1 MNNFTFYAPTLFAF
15 GNGEEK
21 NTGALVRRFGGT
33 KVLLV
38 TGGGSVRRNGAYDA
52 VTASLTE
59 AGIPFEELSGV
70 QANPRSGKVYEGIG
84 LVRRTGADFLLALG
98 GGSVIDTAKAIGF
111 GAGYDGDF
119 WDFFTGKAKIESTL
133 PVGVVLTISAAGSEG
148 SDSCVITQEAGNLKW
163 GCPKTDVIRPKFSIL
178 NPRFTCS
185 LPAYQTA
192 SGAVDMMAHIMER
205 YFSNTPDVGLTD
217 RLCEALM
224 KTILDAAPKALAD
237 PNDYAARADLMWAGM
252 LAHNNSCGVG
262 RDQDW
267 ASHQI
272 EHELSAFYDC
282 AHGAGL
288 AVVLPAWMEYVLPHN
303 PARLAQFAV
312 RVFGCEMNFADPAE
326 TARQGIGRLRSFFR
340 SLGMPTTLEELGAK
354 AEDIPAMAAHR
365 AEKPNGFPFGG
376 FVKIQ
381 PADMEAI
388 LHLAEGG
395 KQA

>member
-1 MNNFTFYAPTLFAF
+1 MNNFTFYSPTLFAF
-15 GNGEEK
+15 GDGEEK

-33 KVLLV
+33 RVLLV

-52 VTASLTE
+52 VAASLNE
-59 AGIPFEELSGV
+59 AGIPFTELSSV
-70 QANPRSGKVYEGIG
+70 QANPRSGKVYEGID
-84 LVRRTGADFLLALG
+84 LVRQTGADFLLAVG

-111 GAGYDGDF
+111 GALYDGDF
-119 WDFFTGKAKIESTL
+119 WDFFTGKAKIEKTL

-148 SDSCVITQEAGNLKW
+148 SDSCVITQEQGNLKW
-163 GCPKTDVIRPKFSIL
+163 GCPKTDVIRPKFAVL

-205 YFSNTPDVGLTD
+205 YFTNTPDVALTD

-224 KTILDAAPKALAD
+224 KTVLDAAPKAIAD

-262 RDQDW
+262 REQDW

-288 AVVLPAWMEYVLPHN
+288 AVVMPAWMEFVMNHDVMRF
-303 PARLAQFAV
+303 AKFAV
-312 RVFGCEMNFADPAE
+312 EVFGCEMDFAHPE
-326 TARQGIGRLRSFFR
+326 VTARAGIARLREFFR
-340 SLGMPTTLEELGAK
+340 SLGLPVTLAQVGAK
-354 AEDIPAMAAHR
+354 TEDIPAMVAHR
-365 AEKPNGFPFGG
+365 AEKPAGFPFGG
-376 FVKIQ
+376 FVKIG
-381 PADMEAI
+381 PEEMAEI
-388 LHLAEGG
+388 LRLCARD
-395 KQA
+395 

>member
-1 MNNFTFYAPTLFAF
+1 MNNFTFYSPTLFAF
-15 GNGEEK
+15 GDGEER
-21 NTGALVRRFGGT
+21 NVGALVRRFGGT

-59 AGIPFEELSGV
+59 AGVSYTELSGV
-70 QANPRSGKVYEGIG
+70 QPNPRSGKVYEGIALCREQG
-84 LVRRTGADFLLALG
+84 VDFLLALG

-119 WDFFTGKAKIESTL
+119 WDFFTGKAAITSTL

-163 GCPKTDVIRPKFSIL
+163 GSPKTDLIRPKFAVL
-178 NPRFTCS
+178 NPRYTCS

-205 YFSNTPDVGLTD
+205 YFTNTPDVALTD
-217 RLCEALM
+217 RLCEALLR
-224 KTILDAAPKALAD
+224 TIVDAAPKALECPD
-237 PNDYAARADLMWAGM
+237 DYAARADLMWAGM

-262 RDQDW
+262 RVQDW
-267 ASHQI
+267 ASHQM

-288 AVVLPAWMEYVLPHN
+288 AVVLPAWLEFVLPHD
-303 PARLAQFAV
+303 PMRVAQFAV
-312 RVFGCEMNFADPAE
+312 RVFGCEMDFAAPE
-326 TARQGIGRLRSFFR
+326 STAREGIRRLCLFFH
-340 SLGMPTTLEELGAK
+340 SLGMPITFEEIGAK
-354 AEDIPAMAAHR
+354 AEDIPAMVAHR
-365 AEKPNGFPFGG
+365 AKKPGGFPFGG
-376 FVKIQ
+376 FVKIG
-381 PADMEAI
+381 PEEMSAI
-388 LHLAEGG
+388 LTLAAGL
-395 KQA
+395 